1 MSKNLYV
8 YEIINWEPINT
19 NSMNL
24 LAKVNIKP
32 DIKLLELFKIAPLYN
47 ILCKISDTNSVYDN
61 KVIYGKIDQ
70 SLHDDTYYITLD
82 QVWFNYPD
90 KNGKIE
96 FLANTVY
103 QTIDYIENKGSP
115 IIDLVSTP
123 SLNLM
128 SKPPT
133 IASPTIASIPS
144 DPVQN
149 ISPKIKLSD
158 ILLPIGISLIVVG
171 LLHYILPKKL
181 FN

>member
-24 LAKVNIKP
+24 LSKVNIKP

-70 SLHDDTYYITLD
+70 SLHDNTYYITLD
-82 QVWFNYPD
+82 HVWFNYPD

-115 IIDLVSTP
+115 EISTSSKPIP
-123 SLNLM
+123 SLNLIIEIK
-128 SKPPT
+128 SKWILKKQGEEIIKAKEKAT
-133 IASPTIASIPS
+133 IAS
-144 DPVQN
+144 
-149 ISPKIKLSD
+149 
-158 ILLPIGISLIVVG
+158 G
-171 LLHYILPKKL
+171 
-181 FN
+181 FNYYAIIEKDYSNLNF

>member
-24 LAKVNIKP
+24 LSKVNIKP

-47 ILCKISDTNSVYDN
+47 SLCKISETNSVYDN

-70 SLHDDTYYITLD
+70 SLHDNTYYITLD
-82 QVWFNYPD
+82 HVWFNYPD

-115 IIDLVSTP
+115 EISTSSKPIP

-128 SKPPT
+128 ST
-133 IASPTIASIPS
+133 PS
-144 DPVQN
+144 EPVVQN
-149 ISPKIKLSD
+149 TSPKIKLSD
-158 ILLPIGISLIVVG
+158 ILLPIGISLIVIG

-181 FN
+181 FD